1 MSATALALVLVAA
14 VAHALWNL
22 AARTSTGDG
31 GHFVFLYVA
40 ASAVLW
46 VPVTGVWL
54 LLHPQQVSWAWLL
67 APLVSGLLH
76 TAYGLVLQR
85 GYLRGDLSLV
95 YPVARG
101 VGPLVTLVVAV
112 LALGE
117 RPPPL
122 AVLGALVV
130 IAGIAAISMPGRDVA
145 HRARS
150 KAGLGWGAATGL
162 SIAAYTL
169 WDSHAVTTLE
179 VPPLAYFST
188 SLLFQLLPLAP
199 RAARRPGDL
208 AAVWRAHRRAIL
220 TVAVL
225 SPLAY
230 LLVLEAM
237 LLAPVA
243 LVASTRESSIVVGAL
258 LGSLVL
264 GEPGGPRRTIGALVV
279 LGGIALVALG

>member
-22 AARTSTGDG
+22 AARSVTADG
-31 GHFVFLYVA
+31 GLFVFLYVA
-40 ASAVLW
+40 ASAALW
-46 VPVTGVWL
+46 TPVTVGWL
-54 LLHPQQVSWAWLL
+54 LLHPRHLTWAWLL

-76 TAYGLVLQR
+76 TVYGLVLQR
-85 GYLRGDLSLV
+85 GYRRGDLSLV

-112 LALGE
+112 AALGE
-117 RPPPL
+117 RPAPL

-130 IAGIAAISMPGRDVA
+130 VAGIGVISLPGRGGA
-145 HRARS
+145 TRARS
-150 KAGLGWGAATGL
+150 RAGLGWGAATGL

-169 WDSHAVTTLE
+169 WDSHAVNTLQ
-179 VPPLAYFST
+179 VPPSAYFTT
-188 SLLFQLLPLAP
+188 SLLFQMMPLAP
-199 RAARRPGDL
+199 RAARRPAAL
-208 AAVWRAHRRAIL
+208 AGVWRDHRRAVL

-230 LLVLEAM
+230 VLVLQAM

-264 GEPGGPRRTIGALVV
+264 GEPGGPRRTVGALVV
-279 LGGIALVALG
+279 LAGIALVVLG

>member
-1 MSATALALVLVAA
+1 MSPTALALVLVAA

-22 AARTSTGDG
+22 AARTATGDG
-31 GHFVFLYVA
+31 GHFVFLYVVG
-40 ASAVLW
+40 SAVIW
-46 VPVTGVWL
+46 TPVTVVWWVV
-54 LLHPQQVSWAWLL
+54 HRPDPTWSWLL
-67 APLVSGLLH
+67 APMVSGLFH

-85 GYLRGDLSLV
+85 GYRRGDLSLV

-112 LALGE
+112 TVLGE

-130 IAGIAAISMPGRDVA
+130 IAGIVVITLPGRHSA
-145 HRARS
+145 NRARS
-150 KAGLGWGAATGL
+150 RAGLAWGAATGL

-169 WDSHAVTTLE
+169 WDSHAVTTLG
-179 VPPLAYFST
+179 VPPLPYFT
-188 SLLFQLLPLAP
+188 VSLLVQLFPLGP
-199 RAARRPGDL
+199 RAARRPADL
-208 AAVWRAHRRAIL
+208 AAVWHAHRRQVLA
-220 TVAVL
+220 VAVL

-237 LLAPVA
+237 TLAPVA

-258 LGSLVL
+258 LGTYLL
-264 GEPGGPRRTIGALVV
+264 GEPGGPRRTAGSLVV
-279 LGGIALVALG
+279 LAGIACVALA